1 MAIPKHSDLFRT
13 VLIFLSDG
21 KVHHW
26 RECIDY
32 VIRDRKLEPEEA
44 NLLLKSGR
52 ARVIDSR
59 VQWAITYIRQAGLV
73 SYVKRGYCQITDEGR
88 RVLQDK
94 SVDLTH
100 SYLMRYDSFARFVMG
115 GRGILPEER
124 ASMVSSSPLVGQDKL
139 PDPQIATPEERMGDA
154 FAELNRVLETEIL
167 DEILNKRD
175 FKFFERLVVDLVLA
189 MGYGSDEE
197 NAGVVTKAS
206 NDGGVD
212 GVISE
217 DKLGF
222 NKIYIQAKCWDRG
235 NTVSRPEIQKFV
247 GALAGMGANKGL
259 FITTSQYSKDAM
271 EYAHN
276 QHGAK
281 VVLVDGIRLAKLMIE
296 HGVGVSPVS
305 QYVIKRI
312 DSDYFNLN

>member
-1 MAIPKHSDLFRT
+1 MALPKHSDLFRT
-13 VLIFLSDG
+13 VLEFLKDG
-21 KVHHW
+21 KIHHW

-32 VIRDRKLEPEEA
+32 VIRERKLTPEEV
-44 NLLLKSGR
+44 NQLHKSGR
-52 ARVIDSR
+52 GRIIDSR

-73 SYVKRGYCQITDEGR
+73 GYVKRGYCQITDEGR

-94 SVDLTH
+94 SVNLNH
-100 SYLMRYDSFARFVMG
+100 GYLMRYDSFAKFMTG
-115 GRGILPEER
+115 GKSGLPGAG
-124 ASMVSSSPLVGQDKL
+124 ASVVVIPQTADQTVTPEGQ
-139 PDPQIATPEERMGDA
+139 PATPEERMGEA

-167 DEILNKRD
+167 DEILNKKD

-197 NAGVVTKAS
+197 NAGVVTKATG
-206 NDGGVD
+206 DGGVD

-222 NKIYIQAKCWDRG
+222 NKIYTQAKCWDRG

-271 EYAHN
+271 EYARS

-281 VVLVDGIRLAKLMIE
+281 VVLVDGMRLAKLMIE

-312 DSDYFNLN
+312 DSDYFNPN